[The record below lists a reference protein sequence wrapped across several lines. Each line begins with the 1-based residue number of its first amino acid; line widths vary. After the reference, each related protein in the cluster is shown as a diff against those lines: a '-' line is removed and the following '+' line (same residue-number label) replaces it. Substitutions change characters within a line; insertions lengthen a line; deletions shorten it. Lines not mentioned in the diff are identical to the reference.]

1 MKKILLSFLATAT
14 ILVSCNKND
23 DTPNNP
29 QQSSSLLKK
38 IIEKDEEGKI
48 GEVRAFTYKDNLLA
62 TIATDEY
69 NNGVQTGTTM
79 IATYSYEG
87 NLLKEAK
94 TAGSEVKYYYEN
106 GKISIKTEKYTERTG
121 YISSYT
127 DQYTYEGNQIA
138 TILRTQSATVFVN
151 GGAQSGTA
159 HWEKQYTYSGNTITE
174 VGTHYTKDKN
184 GAVIQNYYG
193 SHTKTTVYT
202 IANGNILKVI
212 NDEGTTEYE
221 YDNHPN
227 PLYEIQQLATI
238 ADIDLL
244 FDEENTK
251 NNITKITKTKI
262 GEAGKEISIFQ
273 YRYNAAGYPIEK
285 KAYKEDNGVRELE
298 GTTEY
303 QY

>member
-48 GEVRAFTYKDNLLA
+48 GEVRAFTYKNNLLT

-127 DQYTYEGNQIA
+127 NQYTYEGNQIA
-138 TILRTQSATVFVN
+138 TILQTQSATVFVN

-159 HWEKQYTYSGNTITE
+159 HWKRQYTYSGNTITE

-193 SHTKTTVYT
+193 SQTKTTVYT

-285 KAYKEDNGVRELE
+285 KAYKEDNGVREFE
-298 GTTEY
+298 GSAEY

>member
-29 QQSSSLLKK
+29 QQSSNLLKK

-48 GEVRAFTYKDNLLA
+48 GEVRAFTYKDNHLT

-121 YISSYT
+121 YINSYT

-151 GGAQSGTA
+151 GGTQSGTA
-159 HWEKQYTYSGNTITE
+159 HWKRQYTYSGNTITE

-193 SHTKTTVYT
+193 SQTETTVYT
-202 IANGNILKVI
+202 IANGNILKVV